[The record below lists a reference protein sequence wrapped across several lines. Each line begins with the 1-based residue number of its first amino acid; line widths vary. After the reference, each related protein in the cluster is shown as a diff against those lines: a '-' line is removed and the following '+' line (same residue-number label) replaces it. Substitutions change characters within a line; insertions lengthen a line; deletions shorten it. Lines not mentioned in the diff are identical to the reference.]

1 MKVVSTL
8 VEAGADVSLC
18 NADGWSPLK
27 IAAAT
32 GRSDIVSALLKAGA
46 DVSKA
51 NQKDGWTPL
60 HSACKQ
66 GSESVVQLLLEAGA
80 DMEANNNDGATPLI
94 IASSNGRHYS
104 SCYLICIHISEV
116 TH

>member
-1 MKVVSTL
+1 VKVVSTL

-18 NADGWSPLK
+18 NADGWTPLK
-27 IAAAT
+27 IAAAN
-32 GRSDIVSALLKAGA
+32 GRADIVSALLKAGA

-80 DMEANNNDGATPLI
+80 DVEAINNDGATALI
-94 IASSNGRHYS
+94 IASSNGMYV
-104 SCYLICIHISEV
+104 CVVIFLYIYIVLFE
-116 TH
+116 